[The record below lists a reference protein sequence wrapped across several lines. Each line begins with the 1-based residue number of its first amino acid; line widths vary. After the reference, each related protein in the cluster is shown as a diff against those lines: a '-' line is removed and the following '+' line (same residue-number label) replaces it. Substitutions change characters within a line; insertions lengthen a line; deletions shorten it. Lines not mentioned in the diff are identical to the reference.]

1 MKRFLQFLNEQHE
14 PAGFVRH
21 YALTQKER
29 HTNEQQK
36 IEGHIKQIVGILNVG
51 LQQDE
56 VKAKVDQLLLALFYF
71 AQMVRFQGEMSAA
84 TLNSALTNFL
94 APSHINAKLE
104 KYPKPKEPSFS
115 TEEPVVKR
123 SKKVQ

>member
-1 MKRFLQFLNEQHE
+1 MKSFIEFLKEQPE

-29 HTNEQQK
+29 HQNEQKK
-36 IEGHIKQIVGILNVG
+36 IERHIKTIVEILNVG
-51 LQQDE
+51 LQQDDI
-56 VKAKVDQLLLALFYF
+56 KAKVDQVILAMFYF

-94 APSHINAKLE
+94 APNHINAKLE
-104 KYPKPKEPSFS
+104 KYPPPKKELSF
-115 TEEPVVKR
+115 E
-123 SKKVQ
+123 SKKPTVKKIKKA

>member
-1 MKRFLQFLNEQHE
+1 MKSFIQFLSEQQE

-29 HTNEQQK
+29 HTKEQQK

-51 LQQDE
+51 LQQDDLR
-56 VKAKVDQLLLALFYF
+56 AKVDQLILAMFYF

-94 APSHINAKLE
+94 SPNHINANLE
-104 KYPKPKEPSFS
+104 KYPQPEEPSFS
-115 TEEPVVKR
+115 NEKPAI
-123 SKKVQ
+123 KKNKT

>member
-1 MKRFLQFLNEQHE
+1 MKSFIQFLSEQQE

-29 HTNEQQK
+29 HTKEQQK

-51 LQQDE
+51 LQQDDLR
-56 VKAKVDQLLLALFYF
+56 AKVDQLILAMFYF
-71 AQMVRFQGEMSAA
+71 AQMSRFHAEMSAA

-104 KYPKPKEPSFS
+104 KYTKPQEPSFS
-115 TEEPVVKR
+115 SEEPAVKKNK
-123 SKKVQ
+123 S

>member
-1 MKRFLQFLNEQHE
+1 MKSFIQFLSEQNE

-29 HTNEQQK
+29 HTKEQQK

-71 AQMVRFQGEMSAA
+71 AQIVRFQGEMSAA

-104 KYPKPKEPSFS
+104 KYAKPQELSFS
-115 TEEPVVKR
+115 SDEPAVKK
-123 SKKVQ
+123 SKKD

>member
-1 MKRFLQFLNEQHE
+1 MKTFLQFLSEQQE

-29 HTNEQQK
+29 HTKERQK
-36 IEGHIKQIVGILNVG
+36 IEGHIKQIVEILNVG
-51 LQQDE
+51 LQQDDL
-56 VKAKVDQLLLALFYF
+56 KAKVDQLILAMFYF

-94 APSHINAKLE
+94 SPNHINAKLE
-104 KYPKPKEPSFS
+104 KYPKPEETSFS
-115 TEEPVVKR
+115 SEKPAI
-123 SKKVQ
+123 KKK